1 MVQHSILHRNSSVFM
16 SLDFNLLPQKW
27 ADTLLVN
34 TMCSPLPGYIDV
46 SFLRAVHRSEMNKNG
61 VGWGGWSYKHLWQ
74 ESELAWKIC
83 LPASLTASV
92 EWVSESAQCFQL
104 NSLNSSPIVA
114 ARDGGMGWLRRKRG
128 NTHHHSAEN
137 VCSSTVACK
146 PMPINPTNNLGKALY
161 CLENDSNL
169 QSRVKKKTNKL
180 QGLLAFMN
188 DPYT

>member
-1 MVQHSILHRNSSVFM
+1 MSWYLISKYNVQPTPRLHWCSIPESCSSVR
-16 SLDFNLLPQKW
+16 NEQKW
-27 ADTLLVN
+27 
-34 TMCSPLPGYIDV
+34 C
-46 SFLRAVHRSEMNKNG
+46 G
-61 VGWGGWSYKHLWQ
+61 VGGMIIQTSVTGERIGMENLSASQPYCLSWM
-74 ESELAWKIC
+74 SEWIC
-83 LPASLTASV
+83 SVLPAQL
-92 EWVSESAQCFQL
+92 AQL
-104 NSLNSSPIVA
+104 SPIVA
-114 ARDGGMGWLRRKRG
+114 ARDGGMGWLRRTRG